1 MVETPQCLN
10 GERVH
15 YLPHHAVIRQDKM
28 TTKIRIVYDAS
39 TKENGLSL
47 NDCLHTGPKFGQN
60 ILDILLRFRIHQ
72 TALMADIE
80 KAFLMISVNKKDRD
94 VLRFLWV
101 SDPYQDPPEVQVFRF
116 TRVVFGVV
124 SSPFLLNSTIR
135 HHLQTFSA
143 THPELTG
150 LLLRSMYVDDIVC
163 GASNGEMAY
172 QLFKG
177 SKDLL
182 GKGGFKF
189 VTNDKRLQKRI
200 DKAEGVSTN
209 HSQER
214 SVLGVRWNLERDEFS
229 FRTSSIAPE
238 GSKVTVTK
246 RYVVHTV
253 GDPIGVLAPVVIKF
267 KMFFQVLCEAQ
278 VEWDQPLEG
287 DLLTQWHALVSGLSE
302 SKPIMLQRC
311 YFFESEDGAPSQ
323 LYGFC
328 DASKAAYAAVIYLV
342 KYRRSG
348 QHVTFVAAKTRV
360 APKRG
365 QTIPRLELL
374 SALLLA
380 RLMSKVVSCLAQ
392 DTQLDPPVYFSDSQV
407 ALHWICGENKF
418 GSNLF
423 RIGLRRSGVLLMLR
437 DGSTVQVERTLLT
450 FPPVVPLW
458 RN

>member
-1 MVETPQCLN
+1 MRPKVFPL
-10 GERVH
+10 
-15 YLPHHAVIRQDKM
+15 
-28 TTKIRIVYDAS
+28 TTVK
-39 TKENGLSL
+39 
-47 NDCLHTGPKFGQN
+47 
-60 ILDILLRFRIHQ
+60 
-72 TALMADIE
+72 
-80 KAFLMISVNKKDRD
+80 RD
-94 VLRFLWV
+94 QYW
-101 SDPYQDPPEVQVFRF
+101 
-116 TRVVFGVV
+116 
-124 SSPFLLNSTIR
+124 
-135 HHLQTFSA
+135 
-143 THPELTG
+143 
-150 LLLRSMYVDDIVC
+150 
-163 GASNGEMAY
+163 
-172 QLFKG
+172 
-177 SKDLL
+177 
-182 GKGGFKF
+182 
-189 VTNDKRLQKRI
+189 
-200 DKAEGVSTN
+200 
-209 HSQER
+209 
-214 SVLGVRWNLERDEFS
+214 RDEFS
-229 FRTSSIAPE
+229 FRTSSIAAE

-253 GDPIGVLAPVVIKF
+253 GIFDPIGVLAPVVIKF

-407 ALHWICGENKF
+407 ALHWICGENKIWKQF
-418 GSNLF
+418 VQN
-423 RIGLRRSGVLLMLR
+423 RVEEIRSVKGWKYCTSGENPADLPSRGTTMEKL
-437 DGSTVQVERTLLT
+437 STNTLWLKG
-450 FPPVVPLW
+450 PS
-458 RN
+458 